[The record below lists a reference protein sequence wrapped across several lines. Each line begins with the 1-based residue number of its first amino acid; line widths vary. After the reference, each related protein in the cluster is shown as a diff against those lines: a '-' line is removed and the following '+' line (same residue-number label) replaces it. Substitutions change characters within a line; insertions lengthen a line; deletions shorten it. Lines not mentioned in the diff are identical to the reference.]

1 MKKTQWTKVALLGLA
16 AFWSTSCGSRTIRP
30 AIAIAPSNAPGF
42 DASALG
48 AALTAADSVDANF
61 HSIVIERHGKIIAEL
76 YRSGPDRTMMKR
88 YGIGN
93 PFATDIKF
101 DADTLHDVRSVS
113 KSVTA
118 LLYGAVALEK
128 ILPPVQSGILS
139 EYPEL
144 QDLQN
149 TERNRITLAHLLTM
163 SSGLDWKEWGK
174 GFLTS
179 DETRLL
185 WKAEPV
191 QFVLNR
197 PQAAEPGERFNYS
210 GGNTAILADLLCKKT
225 GKSLAEIA
233 RSELFEPMRITE
245 WQWATDSHGR
255 ALPHAG
261 LRLTPRDMVKLGRL
275 VLNKGRWKG
284 KQLISQR
291 WIEESTR
298 QHILTGVNIFSASG
312 ENLGYG
318 YQWWTGHSAWNNR
331 TIPWSA
337 AIGNGG
343 QRIYVVPALDM
354 TVVMTAGNYGS
365 LEIHRTI
372 GKLFD
377 AIVAAARAD

>member
-1 MKKTQWTKVALLGLA
+1 MNKTQWAKAALLGLA
-16 AFWSTSCGSRTIRP
+16 TLWSTSCGSRTIRP
-30 AIAIAPSNAPGF
+30 AITIVPSNAPGF
-42 DASALG
+42 DAIALG
-48 AALTAADSVDANF
+48 AALTATDSGNANI

-76 YRSGPDRTMMKR
+76 YRSGSDRTMMKR
-88 YGIGN
+88 YGMGN
-93 PFATDIKF
+93 PFAADIQF
-101 DADTLHDVRSVS
+101 DAGTLHDVRSVS

-128 ILPPVQSGILS
+128 ILPPVETSVLS

-144 QDLQN
+144 QALQN
-149 TERNRITLAHLLTM
+149 AERNRITLAHLFTM

-191 QFVLNR
+191 RFVLNR
-197 PQAAEPGERFNYS
+197 PQSAEPGERFNYS

-225 GKSLAEIA
+225 GKSLLEIV
-233 RSELFEPMRITE
+233 RTELFEPMGITE

-275 VLNKGRWKG
+275 VLNKGRWRG

-291 WIEESTR
+291 WIEETTR
-298 QHILTGVNIFSASG
+298 QHILSGIHIFSGSE

-331 TIPWSA
+331 SIPWSA

-343 QRIYVVPALDM
+343 QRIYVVPGLDM
-354 TVVMTAGNYGS
+354 TVVVTAGDYGS
-365 LEIHRTI
+365 AEIHRTI

-377 AIVAAARAD
+377 TIVASARAD

>member
-1 MKKTQWTKVALLGLA
+1 
-16 AFWSTSCGSRTIRP
+16 
-30 AIAIAPSNAPGF
+30 
-42 DASALG
+42 
-48 AALTAADSVDANF
+48 
-61 HSIVIERHGKIIAEL
+61 
-76 YRSGPDRTMMKR
+76 
-88 YGIGN
+88 
-93 PFATDIKF
+93 
-101 DADTLHDVRSVS
+101 
-113 KSVTA
+113 
-118 LLYGAVALEK
+118 
-128 ILPPVQSGILS
+128 
-139 EYPEL
+139 
-144 QDLQN
+144 
-149 TERNRITLAHLLTM
+149 M

-191 QFVLNR
+191 RFVLNR
-197 PQAAEPGERFNYS
+197 PQSAEPGERFNYS

-225 GKSLAEIA
+225 GKSLVEIA
-233 RSELFEPMRITE
+233 RSELFEPLGITE

-284 KQLISQR
+284 KQLISKR

-331 TIPWSA
+331 SIPWSA